1 MYKQGLQ
8 ARSSGNV
15 QDFQTQIKQQQ
26 IKINE
31 MTREVS
37 ELKTNQDSLKEKN
50 RTLEEYLEDWTAQHE
65 ELETKYNS

>member
-26 IKINE
+26 TKINE

-37 ELKTNQDSLKEKN
+37 ELKANQDSLKEKN